1 MSIIR
6 RAVLKVEIPKSRYR
20 MLEGNKHP
28 EIGDVLELDQ
38 AYTGKDG
45 KPMVS
50 VYHPIP
56 GAKNC
61 EDNYSAEV
69 YESEIELLK

>member
-1 MSIIR
+1 MENIP
-6 RAVLKVEIPKSRYR
+6 RAVLKVEIPKSRYS

-38 AYTGKDG
+38 AFIGKDG

-50 VYHPIP
+50 AYHPIP
-56 GAKNC
+56 GAENC